1 MSKDIDAVGMV
12 RQIRNAIYEQ
22 TKEMSAKEL
31 VDYFRQHGASVEAR
45 RRKADRDQEVTS
57 PASR

>member
-12 RQIRNAIYEQ
+12 RQIRDAIYEQ

-31 VDYFRQHGASVEAR
+31 VDYFRQHGASAEER
-45 RRKADRDQEVTS
+45 SRKADKHQEVT
-57 PASR
+57 RQGGR